1 MAGPMIA
8 SDAAN
13 PQFVGAH
20 NPDSALVVKFYSQAV
35 QQPFLTVKE
44 GRPIFHDVDYIM
56 IFTPGDQLNIIDTIA
71 RPDHKNRFA
80 QQWAAYQA
88 GKAGDQQLVGTP
100 VTAWPF
106 LTASQAEEFKA
117 LKFFTVEQIANSSD
131 LQLQRIGMTG
141 GMNAHVIRDRA
152 KAYLSAAAGTA
163 PIEAQAQEN
172 AELKERLAAMEK
184 QVQAMLAA
192 GVQPVAEEAP
202 KRKRRTKA
210 EMQAASGVL
219 PEQQIPGPQVATSEI

>member
-1 MAGPMIA
+1 MSVMIA
-8 SDAAN
+8 SDANN

-44 GRPIFHDVDYIM
+44 GRPIFHDVDFIM
-56 IFTPGDQLNIIDTIA
+56 IFTPGDQLNIIDTVA
-71 RPDHKNRFA
+71 RPDHKARFP
-80 QQWAAYQA
+80 QQWAAYQQ
-88 GKAGDQQLVGTP
+88 GKSTDQQLVGTP
-100 VTAWPF
+100 VSAWPF
-106 LTASQAEEFKA
+106 LTAAQAEEFKA
-117 LKFFTVEQIANSSD
+117 LKFFTVEQIANASD
-131 LQLQRIGMTG
+131 LQLQRMGMTG
-141 GMNAHVIRDRA
+141 GMNPHVIRDRA
-152 KAYLSAAAGTA
+152 KAYLAAAAGTA

-192 GVQPVAEEAP
+192 GVQPAVAETP

-210 EMQAASGVL
+210 EMQAAQQP
-219 PEQQIPGPQVATSEI
+219 PEQPQEPAVAIP

>member
-1 MAGPMIA
+1 MSAMMA
-8 SDAAN
+8 SDDNN

-20 NPDSALVVKFYSQAV
+20 NPDAALVVKFYSRPV
-35 QQPFLTVKE
+35 QQPFLTTRE
-44 GRPIFHDVDYIM
+44 GRPIFNDVDYIQ
-56 IFTPGDQLNIIDTIA
+56 IFTPGNQLNIIDTIA
-71 RPDHKNRFA
+71 RPDHKARFA
-80 QQWAAYQA
+80 QQWALYQA
-88 GKAGDQQLVGTP
+88 GKVGDQQITRTP
-100 VTAWPF
+100 VSAWPF

-117 LKFFTVEQIANSSD
+117 LKFFTVEQIANASD
-131 LQLQRIGMTG
+131 EQLQRIGMTG
-141 GMNAHVIRDRA
+141 GMNPHVIRDRA

-192 GVQPVAEEAP
+192 GVQPVSTEAP

-210 EMQAASGVL
+210 EMQAAQPEPAPQ
-219 PEQQIPGPQVATSEI
+219 PEQPPVSI

>member
-1 MAGPMIA
+1 MSAMMA
-8 SDAAN
+8 SDDNN

-20 NPDSALVVKFYSQAV
+20 NPDAALVVKFYSRPV
-35 QQPFLTVKE
+35 QQPFLTTRE
-44 GRPIFHDVDYIM
+44 GRPIFNDVDYIQ
-56 IFTPGDQLNIIDTIA
+56 IFTPGNQLNIIDTIA
-71 RPDHKNRFA
+71 RPDHKARFA
-80 QQWAAYQA
+80 QQWALYQA
-88 GKAGDQQLVGTP
+88 GKVGDQQITGTP
-100 VTAWPF
+100 VSAWPF

-117 LKFFTVEQIANSSD
+117 LKFFTVEQIANASD
-131 LQLQRIGMTG
+131 EQLQRIGMTG
-141 GMNAHVIRDRA
+141 GMNPHVIRDRA

-192 GVQPVAEEAP
+192 GVQPVSTEAP

-210 EMQAASGVL
+210 EMQAAQPEPAPQ
-219 PEQQIPGPQVATSEI
+219 PEQPPVSI